1 MQMFFL
7 YFGLAG
13 LVISLAVLVAIGLY
27 RMDAHPVLE
36 AASRIRRLPMPIQ
49 VLLVAFLVQLIVV
62 ASTKTNE
69 TGHVEGGTTNAPA
82 GMLVTGMLG
91 GAPTSPEEIP
101 ATVFGFTTNQLAAGF
116 VLTTVGYGESWSHEP
131 FEGAT
136 VVADWLLRGAVDD
149 CRHAAAFAPVSDA
162 PVVFADGR
170 VQDRV
175 RGPSRVYAPLNAS
188 LGVVPEANWGMIAG
202 SSAASMVWH
211 AATASNTLVVTWRD
225 VLLGR
230 DTSSPVSVQ
239 AEFLDDGSFVYR
251 YDLSNVI
258 SRIENGELD
267 VASLS
272 NVVIGASIG
281 GNSGLTNLVDI
292 ASTTSLSMLHSPFSI
307 SFRALDPADA
317 VTADRDGDGISTYDE
332 LFTYHTDPGLC
343 DSDGDGIGDG
353 DEVSQSLDPLAVS
366 VPNEV
371 LLARLDAFQTNA
383 AYAAAYVAAT
393 NELVGYRLWD
403 SFAATWPDGATNL
416 VYERTVMVDRRSG
429 WEQYYLSSRPDSAAG
444 WSLDGLVL
452 EWEDSGGESGTATAS
467 PAGDSMYLPLST
479 NGSSS
484 VTFRLRATAASLRS
498 TRPVYLVG
506 YAPKVTLSGGSE
518 HTTSAGEVLTVF
530 LDGSD
535 SEIGVTVDRSRR
547 PCNAALHPFERWLG
561 GLADM
566 ASRSGGAFRY
576 EGDVDGGRIFAAG
589 AGVYQLPDVAVA
601 GVVQTP
607 RLLAPRGGAW
617 GKRLLVVLMPWVSY
631 GDGCHGGVLW
641 DGELYSVDYEYP
653 LDSGCLVREWRRDSG
668 GGWSCDCAP
677 SAGCGLGDD
686 NGLVAVALSV
696 DGDKATATLRI
707 GEDEI
712 WSGTAVHTRGEEGGG
727 QPVRIESID
736 NCDGECDGGC
746 ENGDCSALEGASL
759 SSLKFRVPLGVAR
772 KNQVSGF
779 AYLETE
785 GPVNIAP
792 SAFRFLLR
800 DDVGATVTTNGT
812 TVTVATTEGRGRSVV
827 IESMQNG
834 VRLTVRKQ
842 ATGELEHTWE
852 VVNVAGDA
860 SEIRLRQISR
870 ADNVMQDWTYSYGY
884 NEDWEEWR
892 WLATDNISGLCEE
905 LHRSDTLNEDGFC
918 SEVRTK
924 YDRDG
929 NWLGEVESVSQI
941 IGERESSALCEV
953 YRRES
958 TGWNTIER
966 TADYWWDTEHPARNG
981 KLRLLCSNDSPWEY
995 HEWNRDGFETLRVEQ
1010 RNASAVPSVF
1020 PASTSNG
1027 FENASG
1033 LSDAFLT
1040 TYSYE
1045 PLEPD
1050 DAHSDDYGKARCES
1064 RYVVRGGTATLIG
1077 RTWRRYA
1084 HVFASGYPAVC
1095 EETWRASSAAA
1106 SFGDPSNA
1114 YSRRTVFD
1122 PVTTDDVP
1130 LVLRGE
1136 VAEELDESGVRT
1148 ASTVSMSNGCVVVTA
1163 RRWCGSLQ
1171 FPTYEVRVM
1180 DAAYGRVLRTETCLA
1195 DGGAVIAC
1203 CDFVYDDKGRL
1214 RSSSWNDGTSATN
1227 AYSCCRLLWS
1237 QGRDGRRTL
1246 RSAVTGQDKLYY
1258 AEEEVWL
1265 RDVATN
1271 GFKVTQHFMD
1281 VFGRE
1286 TNTVVYVGGNPGEA
1300 VDSAASSG
1308 KRLCENSTRYS
1319 GSAYDAVDRVDA
1331 RGTFETRRISRF
1343 ADRDVTTTVV
1353 YADEASENPSSTT
1366 VETELRNGPLS
1377 TRRSWDG
1384 KWSERRT
1391 WSDYGAD
1398 GRRVDFEVT
1407 ESSDCG
1413 VVTNSVSWCDFLG
1426 RTVSVETPQ
1435 GVTATVYDGAT
1446 TRAFS
1451 STWTAGSVSRSTEN
1465 VYDGLGRLVGSV
1477 RDGVTSRSDETYEE
1491 ISNAWWPVTT
1501 AAVLAG
1507 DVTNAVAVRRARP
1520 TGLSDALR
1528 SESVETSA
1536 EGVVT
1541 ESASYFDAAT
1551 GLMTETSAS
1560 SVHGTSVR
1568 TLRHGL
1574 VVSLETPDGTT
1585 SYEYDP
1591 LGRVVRE
1598 TCGGRVSE
1606 TGYAAAG
1613 DVVLRRTRTGADSY
1627 AEESYAYDTFGNR
1640 VATTDALGD
1649 VTTMSYDAMGNVVE
1663 VSGAAYPVRYA
1674 YDTQGH
1680 RTLLSTT
1687 RDGIIQDM
1695 TTWQYDP
1702 ATGRLLAKRY
1712 ADGSQTATSYTDDGL
1727 DAVVTR
1733 PSLQWRES
1741 VYDERRR
1748 LVGVVSN
1755 DGSENAAFGYDDFN
1769 RITSA
1774 SNASASYIYALHRG
1788 GTVTNEF
1795 VTVGTNEFAFERS
1808 VDASGRLGGRG
1819 VVGNDFQT
1827 ISYAEASRISAIV
1840 DPLSAA
1846 TYAYG
1851 TDGSDAG
1858 YSLSLSG
1865 GATVT
1870 RQVGRD
1876 AYRPELVTYVTNF
1889 VSGAA
1894 VSWYDYVHDAAGRVV
1909 SRNSDLFAY
1918 NERGEVVSAA
1928 LSDRNDTYSYDH
1940 VGNFTDAV
1948 FGGTTNTYAANELNQ
1963 YTSVGSA
1970 ALLHTLDGGV
1980 ASDGAFG
1987 YRYDSAG
1994 RLSAVS
2000 TGGVDIASFGYDAM
2014 GRRVRKT
2021 TQDATHTYLY
2031 DGWNV
2036 VLERIERTGGETDTV
2051 EYFWG
2056 KDLSGALDGA
2066 GGVGGLLYTKRN
2078 GATYVPLYDA
2088 NGNVMQ
2094 YVDSSG
2100 VVVASY
2106 VYDAFGRTIAATGPL
2121 AEVFPHRFSTKYHDA
2136 ETGLV
2141 YYGYRFY
2148 SPSLM
2153 RWLSRDP
2160 LEEEGGLNLYG
2171 FCGNAAV
2178 DRFDPYGLAIG
2189 LPTTLGLPGSL
2200 LAQHGADLFWLTV
2213 AEYYFRHQMNA
2224 PISADMLELSMSGI
2238 VGSGEYVFPSNGQL
2252 ANAIKLSPEYKKIID
2267 DIAEKQDPGNK
2278 HYYRPNLSTDFNTH
2292 DLISAVGKAKIKVE
2306 GDICKSKDGSARLN
2320 LDVTVSDTY
2329 NFEWWGGEKIKTK
2342 GFELTA
2348 GNNIAWM
2355 SQMLWYLR
2363 EYPWRVE
2370 FDENRRWPW

>member
-1 MQMFFL
+1 MQTFFL
-7 YFGLAG
+7 CFGLAG
-13 LVISLAVLVAIGLY
+13 FAVSLAVLAGIVLCRI
-27 RMDAHPVLE
+27 DARPVLD
-36 AASRIRRLPMPIQ
+36 AVLRIRRLPMPVQ

-69 TGHVEGGTTNAPA
+69 TGHVGGGAASGPVGALGGTLMSQGEA
-82 GMLVTGMLG
+82 
-91 GAPTSPEEIP
+91 P

-116 VLTTVGYGESWSHEP
+116 VLTTVGIGGSWSFEP
-131 FEGAT
+131 FDGAN
-136 VVADWLLRGAVDD
+136 VVSDWLLRGAVDD
-149 CRHAAAFAPVSDA
+149 CRLVAAFPPVSDA
-162 PVVFADGR
+162 PAVFADGR

-175 RGPSRVYAPLNAS
+175 RSPSRVYAPFNAP

-202 SSAASMVWH
+202 SNAESMVWH

-225 VLLGR
+225 VLLDR
-230 DTSSPVSVQ
+230 DAGSPVSVQ
-239 AEFLDDGSFVYR
+239 AEMFDDGSFVYR
-251 YDLSNVI
+251 YDLSSVK

-267 VASLS
+267 VASFS
-272 NVVIGASIG
+272 NVVIGASLG
-281 GNSGLTNLVDI
+281 GRPSMTGLADLAVGDLFSI
-292 ASTTSLSMLHSPFSI
+292 PGSQFSI
-307 SFRALDPADA
+307 SFRSLDPADA
-317 VTADRDGDGISTYDE
+317 VTADRDGDGISTYE
-332 LFTYHTDPGLC
+332 EMFTHHTDPGLY

-353 DEVSQSLDPLAVS
+353 DEVARSLDPLAVS
-366 VPNEV
+366 VPNDV

-383 AYAAAYVAAT
+383 AYAAAYVTAT

-403 SFAATWPDGATNL
+403 SFAATWPEGATNL
-416 VYERTVMVDRRSG
+416 VYERTVRIDRHSG
-429 WEQYYLSSRPDSAAG
+429 WEQYYLSSRPDSAGG

-452 EWEDSGGESGTATAS
+452 EWEDSDGESGTATAS

-479 NGSSS
+479 NGGSS
-484 VTFRLRATAASLRS
+484 VTFRLRATATNLRS
-498 TRPVYLVG
+498 VRPVYLVG
-506 YAPKVTLSGGSE
+506 YAPKVTLSGGRE
-518 HTTSAGEVLTVF
+518 HTTSSGDVLTVF
-530 LDGSD
+530 LEGSD
-535 SEIGVTVDRSRR
+535 SEIGVLVDRSRR
-547 PCNAALHPFERWLG
+547 PCNASLHPRERYLG

-566 ASRSGGAFRY
+566 ASCSGGAFRY
-576 EGDVDGGRIFAAG
+576 EGDVNGGRIFAAG
-589 AGVYQLPDVAVA
+589 AGVYQLPDVAVDGTIQA
-601 GVVQTP
+601 P
-607 RLLAPRGGAW
+607 RLLAPRGGARGRW
-617 GKRLLVVLMPWVSY
+617 MLVVLMPWVSY
-631 GDGCHGGVLW
+631 GDGRHGGVLW
-641 DGELYSVDYEYP
+641 DGEWYSIDYEYP
-653 LDSGCLVREWRRDSG
+653 LDSGCLVREWHRDSA
-668 GGWSCDCAP
+668 GGWNCDCVP
-677 SAGCGLGDD
+677 SAGCGLGEGD
-686 NGLVAVALSV
+686 GLVAVDLMV
-696 DGDKATATLRI
+696 NGDKATATLRI
-707 GEDEI
+707 GEEAI

-727 QPVRIESID
+727 HSVRIEPID
-736 NCDGECDGGC
+736 DCGGECDGGC
-746 ENGDCSALEGASL
+746 ENGDCSALEGPTL
-759 SSLKFRVPLGVAR
+759 GSLKFRVPLGVAR

-779 AYLETE
+779 AYFETE
-785 GPVNIAP
+785 GPTSISP
-792 SAFRFLLR
+792 SSFRFLLR
-800 DDVGATVTTNGT
+800 NDVGATVATNGAT
-812 TVTVATTEGRGRSVV
+812 ITATTTEGRGRSVV
-827 IESMQNG
+827 IESIPNG
-834 VRLTVRKQ
+834 ARLTVRKQ

-860 SEIRLRQISR
+860 SEIRLRKISR

-884 NEDWEEWR
+884 SDDCEELR

-905 LHRSDTLNEDGFC
+905 LRKSDTLNEDGFC
-918 SEVRTK
+918 SEVRTQ

-929 NWLGEVESVSQI
+929 NWLGVVESVSRI
-941 IGERESSALCEV
+941 IGERESSALREV

-958 TGWNTIER
+958 TGWNTVER

-981 KLRLLCSNDSPWEY
+981 KLRLLRSNDSPWEY
-995 HEWNRDGFETLRVEQ
+995 HEWNCDGFETLRVEQ

-1020 PASTSNG
+1020 PAATSNG

-1045 PLEPD
+1045 PLEFD
-1050 DAHSDDYGKARCES
+1050 DAHPDDYGKARCES

-1077 RTWRRYA
+1077 RIWRRYT
-1084 HVFASGYPAVC
+1084 HVFAGGYPAVC
-1095 EETWRASSAAA
+1095 EETWRASSAGA

-1148 ASTVSMSNGCVVVTA
+1148 ESTVSMSNGCVVVTA
-1163 RRWCGSLQ
+1163 RRWRGALQ
-1171 FPTYEVRVM
+1171 FPTYEVRIM
-1180 DAAYGRVLRTETCLA
+1180 DAVYGHVLRSETRLAGGDVATE
-1195 DGGAVIAC
+1195 C
-1203 CDFVYDDKGRL
+1203 CDCVYDDKGRL
-1214 RSSSWNDGTSATN
+1214 RFSSWNDGTSATN

-1237 QGRDGRRTL
+1237 QGRDGRRRL
-1246 RSAVTGQDKLYY
+1246 RSAVTGQDRLYY

-1265 RDVATN
+1265 QDVASN

-1281 VFGRE
+1281 AFGHE
-1286 TNTVVYVGGNPGEA
+1286 TNTVVYVGVTPGEA
-1300 VDSAASSG
+1300 VDSAASGG
-1308 KRLCENSTRYS
+1308 KRLSESLARCS
-1319 GSAYDAVDRVDA
+1319 GAAIDAVDRVDV
-1331 RGTFETRRISRF
+1331 RGRFETRRISRF
-1343 ADRDVTTTVV
+1343 ADRDVTTMCV
-1353 YADEASENPSSTT
+1353 YADEAAGSPSSTT
-1366 VETELRNGPLS
+1366 VETEWRNGS
-1377 TRRSWDG
+1377 SATRRSWDG

-1391 WSDYGAD
+1391 WSDYGVD
-1398 GRRVDFEVT
+1398 GCRVDFEAT
-1407 ESSDCG
+1407 EASDCG

-1426 RTVSVETPQ
+1426 RTVRADTPE
-1435 GVTATVYDGAT
+1435 GTTATAYDGAT
-1446 TRAFS
+1446 ERILST
-1451 STWTAGSVSRSTEN
+1451 TWTAGSVSRTTEN

-1477 RDGVTSRSDETYEE
+1477 RDGVTSQNDETYEE
-1491 ISNAWWPVTT
+1491 ISNAWWRVTT
-1501 AAVLAG
+1501 SAVSAG
-1507 DVTNAVAVRRARP
+1507 GVTNSLTMRRERL
-1520 TGLSDALR
+1520 TGLSNALR
-1528 SESVETSA
+1528 AETVETSA
-1536 EGVVT
+1536 DGVVT
-1541 ESASYFDAAT
+1541 V
-1551 GLMTETSAS
+1551 SAS
-1560 SVHGTSVR
+1560 SYDAAAGLLTETAESSAHGTTVR
-1568 TLRHGL
+1568 TSRHGL

-1585 SYEYDP
+1585 LYEYDP

-1606 TGYAAAG
+1606 TAYNAAG
-1613 DVVLRRTRTGADSY
+1613 DVVVRRTRTGADSF

-1640 VATTDALGD
+1640 VAVTDALGR
-1649 VTTMSYDAMGNVVE
+1649 VTTMSYDAMGNLVG

-1674 YDTQGH
+1674 YDTQGR

-1702 ATGRLLAKRY
+1702 ATGRRLAKRY
-1712 ADGSQTATSYTDDGL
+1712 ADGSQIATSYTDDGL
-1727 DAVVTR
+1727 ESAVTR

-1748 LVGVVSN
+1748 LVGMVSN
-1755 DGSENAAFGYDDFN
+1755 DGSENAAFGYDDFD
-1769 RITSA
+1769 RMAYA
-1774 SNASASYIYALHRG
+1774 SNAVASYVYALHRG
-1788 GTVTNEF
+1788 GTATNEF
-1795 VTVGTNEFAFERS
+1795 VTVGTNEFAVERS

-1819 VVGNDFQT
+1819 LAGNGFQT
-1827 ISYAEASRISAIV
+1827 ISYIVANRISAIV

-1851 TDGSDAG
+1851 ADGSDAG
-1858 YSLSLSG
+1858 YSLSFSG

-1870 RQVGRD
+1870 RQVVRD
-1876 AYRPELVTYVTNF
+1876 AFRPELVTYVTNF
-1889 VSGAA
+1889 VNGAA

-1918 NERGEVVSAA
+1918 NERGEVVAA
-1928 LSDRNDTYSYDH
+1928 SLSGRNDTYAYDQI
-1940 VGNFTDAV
+1940 GNFTYAL

-1963 YTSVGSA
+1963 YTGVGSV

-1980 ASDGAFG
+1980 ASDGAFE

-2000 TGGVDIASFGYDAM
+2000 TGGVDVASFGYDAM

-2021 TQDATHTYLY
+2021 TQNAAHTYLY

-2036 VLERIERTGGETDTV
+2036 VLELVERADGLTDTV
-2051 EYFWG
+2051 EYYWG
-2056 KDLSGALDGA
+2056 KDLSGTLDGA
-2066 GGVGGLLYTKRN
+2066 GGIGGLLYTRRN
-2078 GATYVPLYDA
+2078 GAVYVPLYDA

-2100 VVVASY
+2100 TVVASY
-2106 VYDAFGRTIAATGPL
+2106 AYDAFGRTIAATGPL
-2121 AEVFPHRFSTKYHDA
+2121 ADVFPHRFSTKYHDA

-2141 YYGYRFY
+2141 YYDYRFY
-2148 SPSLM
+2148 SQSLM
-2153 RWLSRDP
+2153 CWLSRDP
-2160 LEEEGGLNLYG
+2160 LEEEGGLNLYA
-2171 FCGNAAV
+2171 FCANAPV
-2178 DRFDPYGLAIG
+2178 DHFDPYGLAIG

-2224 PISADMLELSMSGI
+2224 PISADMLELSMLGR
-2238 VGSGEYVFPSNGQL
+2238 VGSVEHVFSGDGRL

-2278 HYYRPNLSTDFNTH
+2278 HYYRHNLSADFNTH
-2292 DLISAVGKAKIKVE
+2292 DLISAVGQAKIKLE

-2329 NFEWWGGEKIKTK
+2329 NFEWWGSEKIKTK
-2342 GFELTA
+2342 GLDLTV

-2363 EYPWRVE
+2363 EYHWRVE